1 MEAPVRG
8 ETARDILKLHWDFPV
23 FQGGN
28 EELAQTGSFAKAR
41 RQALP
46 KDEAL
51 RFIAGDDPRP
61 LVVVRECGWC
71 EGSDDALLSTRL
83 DNDKT
88 ILLSHWFHVVK
99 LPNHVL
105 QDDHPFS
112 NLFDDDE
119 PAHLFVATA
128 DGEKELPL
136 SGEQSQTE
144 LWNALSEVLDL
155 TYEDNPERAVQRI
168 YKLLDR
174 FDELDEADARLH
186 AKFSEELE
194 KRGPKSSKL
203 KRIRKD
209 IDKVESEREDVRSQ
223 LEKLRDLGLA
233 GD

>member
-1 MEAPVRG
+1 M
-8 ETARDILKLHWDFPV
+8 I
-23 FQGGN
+23 
-28 EELAQTGSFAKAR
+28 
-41 RQALP
+41 
-46 KDEAL
+46 
-51 RFIAGDDPRP
+51 
-61 LVVVRECGWC
+61 VRECGWC

-105 QDDHPFS
+105 QDDHPFR

-128 DGEKELPL
+128 DGSKELPL

-144 LWNALSEVLDL
+144 LWNALASVLDL
-155 TYEDNPERAVQRI
+155 TYEDDPERAVQRI

-203 KRIRKD
+203 KKIRKD
-209 IDKVESEREDVRSQ
+209 IDKVGSEREDVRSQ